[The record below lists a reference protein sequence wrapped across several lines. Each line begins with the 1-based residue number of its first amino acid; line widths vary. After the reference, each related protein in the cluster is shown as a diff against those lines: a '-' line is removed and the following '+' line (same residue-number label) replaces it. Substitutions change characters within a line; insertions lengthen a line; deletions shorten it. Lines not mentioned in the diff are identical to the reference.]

1 MSAAPTV
8 LLVEDNPA
16 DAYLTKIAFR
26 EAHVRAEVDHV
37 VDGVEALAYL
47 RREGAFA
54 AKSSPALILLDLNM
68 PRMDGKTFLTH
79 VKEDPQ
85 FKCIPVVVLTTSS
98 ADVDVMSSYRV
109 GAAGFITK
117 PVMIDELVE
126 ALRRLGD
133 YWFTLVRL
141 PTAL

>member
-79 VKEDPQ
+79 VKEG
-85 FKCIPVVVLTTSS
+85 L
-98 ADVDVMSSYRV
+98 
-109 GAAGFITK
+109 
-117 PVMIDELVE
+117 
-126 ALRRLGD
+126 
-133 YWFTLVRL
+133 
-141 PTAL
+141 